1 MGDAGMPV
9 ACCSLKRSPEMDVFW
24 LSLELGGVAIA
35 VIGLRRERWLR
46 QRRR

>member
-1 MGDAGMPV
+1 MGGAGMPV
-9 ACCSLKRSPEMDVFW
+9 ACCSSRRSPEMDVFW

-35 VIGLRRERWLR
+35 LIGLRRERWLR